1 MKAGLFLLTGALAIH
16 SQLAAQKSCSSYPYQ
31 QKRLKENTAL
41 ADNFSRI
48 ESFINQQTGSGQFLR
63 GEGAEEAV
71 VKIPVVIHNLY
82 HLSSEKITVEQVMSQ
97 LTALNQCFRRRNAD
111 TVNTPSY
118 FRALA
123 ADCRF
128 EFQLAIS
135 DPQRRS
141 TTGSIRKY
149 TPMKEWEADDKM
161 KFSAEMDDDAWDPNS
176 YLNIWVC
183 NLNRVA
189 GYASLPGEAAGKYGV
204 VIGFGAF
211 GTINT
216 LPGYELGKTAVH
228 EVAHW
233 LGLRH
238 LWGDHYCGDDG
249 VADTPKQAG
258 FNIECPNVINVTC
271 DNGPYGDMYMNYMDL
286 TNDGC
291 MNMFTL
297 GQKARMR
304 ALFAPGGARNKLLI
318 STGLNPPLINA
329 IPLPEEDPRWLHPQL
344 YPNPASSQLTLDFAY
359 DIRWIG
365 KTVRILN
372 LQGQTLMTVVIT
384 AKAQR
389 IDITKLQAGMF
400 FLAAKKDDGES
411 LKLKFI
417 KQ

>member
-1 MKAGLFLLTGALAIH
+1 
-16 SQLAAQKSCSSYPYQ
+16 
-31 QKRLKENTAL
+31 
-41 ADNFSRI
+41 
-48 ESFINQQTGSGQFLR
+48 
-63 GEGAEEAV
+63 
-71 VKIPVVIHNLY
+71 
-82 HLSSEKITVEQVMSQ
+82 
-97 LTALNQCFRRRNAD
+97 
-111 TVNTPSY
+111 
-118 FRALA
+118 
-123 ADCRF
+123 
-128 EFQLAIS
+128 
-135 DPQRRS
+135 
-141 TTGSIRKY
+141 
-149 TPMKEWEADDKM
+149 
-161 KFSAEMDDDAWDPNS
+161 
-176 YLNIWVC
+176 
-183 NLNRVA
+183 
-189 GYASLPGEAAGKYGV
+189 
-204 VIGFGAF
+204 
-211 GTINT
+211 
-216 LPGYELGKTAVH
+216 
-228 EVAHW
+228 
-233 LGLRH
+233 
-238 LWGDHYCGDDG
+238 LWGDQYCGDDG